1 MSSILKSNDAM
12 NVCST
17 YLKDNSSI
25 RIKGF
30 SLVEL
35 MIVIVIIGVLAAIA
49 VPIYSNTVTKAKR
62 VEADAALGSIRT
74 QLDIYKGE
82 FGRYPKERVAEYVM
96 GSSWNDIKQGELT
109 GKYFSDSSY
118 TYYGSP
124 NGKVMKITCNRG
136 DILEYDRTLDQDGV
150 LLDE

>member
-1 MSSILKSNDAM
+1 MALSSIHLM
-12 NVCST
+12 G
-17 YLKDNSSI
+17 NSKLRS
-25 RIKGF
+25 KGF

-49 VPIYSNTVTKAKR
+49 VPIYSNTVMKAKR
-62 VEADAALGSIRT
+62 AEADAALGSIQT
-74 QLDIYKGE
+74 QLDIFKGE
-82 FGRYPKERVAEYVM
+82 FGRYPKERIAEYVV
-96 GSSWNDIKQGELT
+96 GSSWNDINPGELT

-124 NGKVMKITCNRG
+124 NGKVMKITCNKG

-150 LLDE
+150 LQDE